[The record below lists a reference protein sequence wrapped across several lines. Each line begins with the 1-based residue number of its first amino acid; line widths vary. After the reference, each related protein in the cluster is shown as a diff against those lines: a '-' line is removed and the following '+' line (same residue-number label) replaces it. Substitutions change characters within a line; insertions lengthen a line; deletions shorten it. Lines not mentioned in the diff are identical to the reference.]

1 MSKLIRLAGP
11 MGTALALLA
20 AAPAQAASEPAGGAA
35 TGEIVIATLGAG
47 LLTTLLLAVG
57 MGHRSGRLKVL
68 GRVAAWTEGKTGL
81 PGWAALPGAISSVAL
96 LVALLGMYWDIS
108 LHIDKGRDAGP
119 LANPAHYLILAG
131 LFGVF
136 AAGFLAMVLPRER
149 PGRSAVRITRDWHAP
164 VGGVLLFACGA
175 FSLAGFP
182 LDDFWH
188 RLFGQ
193 DVTLW
198 GPTHLMLIGGAAMT
212 LVGRS
217 VLLVEGARVARAKGG
232 GGSRSTGPSM
242 MRFQR
247 ASLVG
252 AFLIGLARAFGGAIL
267 FALPL
272 LMTMEMWRLGS
283 TMGELRLALFLAATL
298 PVLGGL
304 AYYAGFEES
313 FGWRDFIL
321 FPLVAY
327 AVAFTAAGA
336 VLLLLAVLQPG
347 MSADEVIGKL
357 ALQAV
362 PASIGAMLA
371 RSQLG
376 AQSEEQQEQPRRRTY
391 GAALFLATV
400 GALFLAFNVAP
411 TEEVVLISQMMT
423 GWHAVAVVLA
433 SLLMMHAF
441 VYAVEFRGQAAI
453 APGVSLW
460 SEFLRLTVVAYA
472 LALLVSL
479 YVLWTFGRADGL
491 PFGELLIET
500 VVLGF
505 PAALGAAA
513 ARLIL

>member
-1 MSKLIRLAGP
+1 MSSSDPDQAAASSISPLAG
-11 MGTALALLA
+11 
-20 AAPAQAASEPAGGAA
+20 
-35 TGEIVIATLGAG
+35 
-47 LLTTLLLAVG
+47 
-57 MGHRSGRLKVL
+57 
-68 GRVAAWTEGKTGL
+68 
-81 PGWAALPGAISSVAL
+81 
-96 LVALLGMYWDIS
+96 
-108 LHIDKGRDAGP
+108 
-119 LANPAHYLILAG
+119 
-131 LFGVF
+131 
-136 AAGFLAMVLPRER
+136 RE
-149 PGRSAVRITRDWHAP
+149 
-164 VGGVLLFACGA
+164 
-175 FSLAGFP
+175 
-182 LDDFWH
+182 
-188 RLFGQ
+188 
-193 DVTLW
+193 
-198 GPTHLMLIGGAAMT
+198 
-212 LVGRS
+212 
-217 VLLVEGARVARAKGG
+217 
-232 GGSRSTGPSM
+232 
-242 MRFQR
+242 
-247 ASLVG
+247 
-252 AFLIGLARAFGGAIL
+252 FLIGLARAFGGAIL

-391 GAALFLATV
+391 GAVLFLATV

-453 APGVSLW
+453 APGISPW

-505 PAALGAAA
+505 PAALGAAS